1 MFGVHNS
8 SYRFFFCDKKRPTE
22 ISRISFKKMCI
33 CTHHMNVPAKNI
45 NFFLKSYANNIY
57 IYVYF

>member
-22 ISRISFKKMCI
+22 ISRVSFKK
-33 CTHHMNVPAKNI
+33 NVFYNVHTI
-45 NFFLKSYANNIY
+45 LMYQLVYSRY
-57 IYVYF
+57 I